1 MAVLVVA
8 AVAAS
13 CVWALARRV
22 GLDAATGA
30 RNQWPAQSAAV
41 TGFRDLDAAIVAM
54 GDRGP
59 GFECATVEEN
69 EHGLMP
75 GQFRWGRQCNY

>member
-30 RNQWPAQSAAV
+30 RNQWPAQSVAV
-41 TGFRDLDAAIVAM
+41 TGFRDLDAA
-54 GDRGP
+54 
-59 GFECATVEEN
+59 
-69 EHGLMP
+69 L
-75 GQFRWGRQCNY
+75 RQSWT